1 MPDLGAPDRI
11 GPDRIGP
18 DRIGPDTGG
27 GDLAGEE
34 LADGDPFG
42 TAALRTALLATW
54 SDSPTRFR
62 EDANAEEDLVLGG
75 YAETWFVELAQNAA
89 DAARAAGV
97 PGRMRLGVHDGE
109 LRVANTGAPLDAAG
123 VTALASLRASAKRD
137 DPGAAGRFGVGFAA
151 VLPISDAPRLVTGPG
166 TGVRF
171 SAAAT
176 AAAVCALPGPAAELT
191 RRGGHVPVL
200 RLVWPCE
207 PDESGPPP
215 GHATEV
221 RLPVRPGLDPAELLE
236 RARAAAPDLLLAL
249 PDLAEVVVAAPDG
262 EPTVVRRTEV
272 DGITTVGE
280 RHYRVIRAAVA
291 TDPGAAVEERHRRE
305 RGVCWAL
312 PVDVRGDPAP
322 LGPDSGEVLHAPTA
336 AVERLGLPARLI
348 ADLPLDPD
356 RRRVR
361 TGPVADAVL
370 AAAAAAFLDLV
381 RAVAPERRLDLVPAP
396 GFPLSE
402 LDGRLRA
409 AVVAALAEGAWL
421 PGAAREAEDLVPRR
435 AEWLDVPGAPDLPA
449 LLAAADPAFARLA
462 AVEPRHAAALGELGV
477 RRIGAA
483 GLVER
488 LHGVDRDPGW
498 WRSLYA
504 ALEPAVE
511 TVPGLT
517 EELRA
522 LPVPLLDGRLVAGPP
537 GVLLPGTGSDTVPDT
552 GTRAVAELALPG
564 LHVADPGAVHP
575 LLERLGATA
584 TDPAALLD
592 DPALREAVERSL
604 DDAEAGLDT
613 APLAEAVL
621 GLLAVT
627 AAPGFGALA
636 LPDAD
641 GRPSRADEL
650 MLPDAAV
657 RKLFDPEAPVGV
669 IDPTWTARIP
679 REALVA
685 AGVLDG
691 FAVVVDEDP
700 AGPDHDLHD
709 EDLWWDEG
717 AGPTRLAGVRDLD
730 LVADDAWSA
739 ALALLAAR
747 PETRAAV
754 LEPGGY
760 TGWWLARHALLGGYE
775 PGHWRLPDAERLA
788 GLYDPVPVGLDER
801 LLAAIGVRAELAVG
815 STEEAADLLER
826 LADPART
833 VDAALAADAHAVLA
847 AAVAEGVVEV
857 DDLDLPDRVRSL
869 AGTVVSVDD
878 AVVLDA
884 PWTAAVL
891 PARDVVVG
899 GEPHA
904 LADILDLPLASDVVA
919 AEVVGTGRPV
929 RWSAL
934 PEVVVACRT
943 AGLPVPAGELWVH
956 EALEVDLTRPEAGR
970 RSVPTWVDTAG
981 RVHAA
986 DPARALLALS
996 RRTGDDGDHPGLV
1009 LGRSM

>member
-1 MPDLGAPDRI
+1 MG
-11 GPDRIGP
+11 
-18 DRIGPDTGG
+18 T
-27 GDLAGEE
+27 
-34 LADGDPFG
+34 DPFG
-42 TAALRTALLATW
+42 TAPLRAALLAAW

-97 PGRMRLGVHDGE
+97 PGRLHLTAVAGE
-109 LRVANTGAPLDAAG
+109 LRVANTGAPLDADG
-123 VTALASLRASAKRD
+123 VAALASLRASAKRD

-151 VLPISDAPRLVTGPG
+151 VLPVSDAPRLAIAPG
-166 TGVRF
+166 TGVQF
-171 SAAAT
+171 SAADT
-176 AAAVCALPGPAAELT
+176 AAAVRELPGPAAELT

-200 RLVWPCE
+200 RLVWPVE
-207 PDESGPPP
+207 PDEPGPPA
-215 GHATEV
+215 GYATEV
-221 RLPVRPGLDPAELLE
+221 RLPVRPGLDPADLLE

-249 PDLAEVVVAAPDG
+249 PDLAEVVLAPPAG
-262 EPTVVRRTEV
+262 EPTVLRREEV
-272 DGITTVGE
+272 DGITIVGD
-280 RHYRVIRAAVA
+280 RRFRVVRSSV
-291 TDPGAAVEERHRRE
+291 TTEPGAAVEERYRRE

-312 PVDVRGDPAP
+312 PVDVLGEPAP

-361 TGPVADAVL
+361 TGPTADAVL
-370 AAAAAAFLDLV
+370 AAAAAAYLDLV

-409 AVVAALAEGAWL
+409 AVVDALAEGAWL
-421 PGAAREAEDLVPRR
+421 PAATPGAPSETADLVPRR
-435 AEWLDVPGAPDLPA
+435 AEWLDLPGAPDLPA
-449 LLAAADPAFARLA
+449 LLAAADPAFGRLA
-462 AVEPRHAAALGELGV
+462 AVEPRQSVALGELGV
-477 RRIGAA
+477 GRVGAA
-483 GLVER
+483 GLAER
-488 LHGVDRDPGW
+488 LHGVEREPRW
-498 WRSLYA
+498 WCGLYA

-537 GVLLPGTGSDTVPDT
+537 SVLLPGSGLDT

-564 LHVADPGAVHP
+564 LHVADPDAVHP

-584 TDPAALLD
+584 TDPGALLD
-592 DPALREAVERSL
+592 HPALREAVDRSL
-604 DDAEAGLDT
+604 DDADAGLDT

-627 AAPGFGALA
+627 VAPGFGALA
-636 LPDAD
+636 LPDAE
-641 GRPSRADEL
+641 GLPSRADEL

-657 RKLFDPEAPVGV
+657 RPLFDAEAPIGV
-669 IDPTWTARIP
+669 LDPAWAARIP

-685 AGVLDG
+685 SGVLDG
-691 FAVVVDEDP
+691 FAVVVDDEP
-700 AGPDHDLHD
+700 TGPDHDLHD

-717 AGPTRLAGVRDLD
+717 AEPTRVTGVRDLD
-730 LVADDAWSA
+730 LVADDAWPA
-739 ALALLAAR
+739 ALALLAGR

-760 TGWWLARHALLGGYE
+760 TGWWLARNALLGGHE
-775 PGHWRLPDAERLA
+775 PGHWRLPGAERLA
-788 GLYDPVPVGLDER
+788 GLYDPVPAGLDER

-815 STEEAADLLER
+815 TTDEAADLLDR
-826 LADPART
+826 LADGGRT

-847 AAVAEGVVEV
+847 AAVAEGAV
-857 DDLDLPDRVRSL
+857 DVDALDLPDRVRSL
-869 AGTVVSVDD
+869 AGTVVSVDA

-884 PWTAAVL
+884 PWAAAVL
-891 PARDVVVG
+891 PAHDLIVG

-904 LADILDLPLASDVVA
+904 LAEILDLPLASDVVA
-919 AEVVGTGRPV
+919 GEVVGDGRPV

-943 AGLPVPAGELWVH
+943 AGLPVPVGELWLH
-956 EALEVDLTRPEAGR
+956 DTLEVDLSRPGRGR
-970 RSVPTWVDTAG
+970 RSVPTWIDAAG

-986 DPARALLALS
+986 DAVRALLTLAG
-996 RRTGDDGDHPGLV
+996 RVGEDG
-1009 LGRSM
+1009 

>member
-1 MPDLGAPDRI
+1 MAW
-11 GPDRIGP
+11 
-18 DRIGPDTGG
+18 
-27 GDLAGEE
+27 A
-34 LADGDPFG
+34 
-42 TAALRTALLATW
+42 
-54 SDSPTRFR
+54 DSPTRFR

-97 PGRMRLGVHDGE
+97 PGRLQLTAVAGE

-123 VTALASLRASAKRD
+123 VAALASLRASAKRD
-137 DPGAAGRFGVGFAA
+137 DPGSAGRFGVGFAA
-151 VLPISDAPRLVTGPG
+151 VLPVSDAPRLVTGPG

-171 SAAAT
+171 SAADT
-176 AAAVCALPGPAAELT
+176 AAAVRELPGPAAELT
-191 RRGGHVPVL
+191 RRGGQVPVL
-200 RLVWPCE
+200 RLVWPVE
-207 PDESGPPP
+207 PDEPAPPQ
-215 GHATEV
+215 GFATEV
-221 RLPVRPGLDPAELLE
+221 RLPVRPGLDPADLLE
-236 RARAAAPDLLLAL
+236 RARAGAPDLLLAL
-249 PDLAEVVVAAPDG
+249 PDLAEVVVAPPDA
-262 EPTVVRRTEV
+262 EPAVLRRTEA

-280 RHYRVIRAAVA
+280 RHYRVVRTSV
-291 TDPGAAVEERHRRE
+291 TTEPGAAIEERHRRE

-312 PVDVRGDPAP
+312 PVDVRGGPAP

-361 TGPVADAVL
+361 GGPTADALL
-370 AAAAAAFLDLV
+370 AAAAAAYLDLV
-381 RAVAPERRLDLVPAP
+381 RAVAPEHRLDLVPAP

-409 AVVAALAEGAWL
+409 AVVDALAEGAWL
-421 PGAAREAEDLVPRR
+421 PGAAPDAGDLVPRR
-435 AEWLDVPGAPDLPA
+435 AEWLDLPGTPDLPG

-462 AVEPRHAAALGELGV
+462 AVEPRHGAALGELGV
-477 RRIGAA
+477 RRVGAA
-483 GLVER
+483 GLAER
-488 LHGVDRDPGW
+488 LHGVERDPGW
-498 WRSLYA
+498 WRGLYA

-511 TVPGLT
+511 TVPGLA

-537 GVLLPGTGSDTVPDT
+537 SVLLPGADLDA

-564 LHVADPGAVHP
+564 LHVADPGVVHP

-584 TDPAALLD
+584 TDPGALLD
-592 DPALREAVERSL
+592 HPALREAVDRSL
-604 DDAEAGLDT
+604 DDADAGLDT
-613 APLAEAVL
+613 TPLAEAVL

-627 AAPGFGALA
+627 AAPGFGGLA

-641 GRPSRADEL
+641 GLPSRADEL

-657 RKLFDPEAPVGV
+657 RPLFDPEAPIGV
-669 IDPTWTARIP
+669 LDPAWAARIP

-691 FAVVVDEDP
+691 FAVVVDEEP

-717 AGPTRLAGVRDLD
+717 AEPTRVVGIRDLD
-730 LVADDAWSA
+730 LVADEAWPA
-739 ALALLAAR
+739 ALALLAGR
-747 PETRAAV
+747 PETRSAV

-760 TGWWLARHALLGGYE
+760 AGWWLARNALLGGHE
-775 PGHWRLPDAERLA
+775 PGHWRLPGAERLV
-788 GLYDPVPVGLDER
+788 GLYDPVPVELDER
-801 LLAAIGVRAELAVG
+801 LLGAIGVRAELTVG
-815 STEEAADLLER
+815 SAGEAGDLLDR

-833 VDAALAADAHAVLA
+833 VDAALAADAHAALA
-847 AAVAEGVVEV
+847 AAVADGLAEV

-884 PWTAAVL
+884 PWAAAVL
-891 PARDVVVG
+891 PAADLVVG

-904 LADILDLPLASDVVA
+904 LAAILDLPLASDVVA
-919 AEVVGTGRPV
+919 GEVVGTGRAV
-929 RWSAL
+929 RWAAL

-943 AGLPVPAGELWVH
+943 TGLPVPTGEVRLH
-956 EALEVDLTRPEAGR
+956 DTLEVDLTRPEAGR
-970 RSVPTWVDTAG
+970 CSVPTWVDAVG

-986 DPARALLALS
+986 DPVRALLALPG
-996 RRTGDDGDHPGLV
+996 RTDDDG
-1009 LGRSM
+1009 